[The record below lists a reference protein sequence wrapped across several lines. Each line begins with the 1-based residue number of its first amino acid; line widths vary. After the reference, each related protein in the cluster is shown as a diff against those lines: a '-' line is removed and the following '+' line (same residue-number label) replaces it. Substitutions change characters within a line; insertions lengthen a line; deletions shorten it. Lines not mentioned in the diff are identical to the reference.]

1 MIAPMEEELYRRF
14 GDHIFT
20 DQEQETLEE
29 SIAKLLIANRLTVTT
44 AESCTGGLLAGRLVN
59 VSGVSEVFKEGYITY
74 SNEAKEKLL
83 GVAKETL
90 AQFGAVSPQTAE
102 EMARGCAAAAGA
114 DIGIGI
120 TGVAGPDGGTEEKP
134 VGLVYIGCQVCGKSA
149 VKEYH
154 FKGNRNKIREASVSA
169 ALSLMR
175 ECILQYC
182 SSVMFSE

>member
-1 MIAPMEEELYRRF
+1 MIGVKRSS
-14 GDHIFT
+14 
-20 DQEQETLEE
+20 LEKYG
-29 SIAKLLIANRLTVTT
+29 A
-44 AESCTGGLLAGRLVN
+44 
-59 VSGVSEVFKEGYITY
+59 VSSV
-74 SNEAKEKLL
+74 
-83 GVAKETL
+83 VAKEM
-90 AQFGAVSPQTAE
+90 AKGAAMLSKADVTVSVT
-102 EMARGCAAAAGA
+102 
-114 DIGIGI
+114 GI
-120 TGVAGPDGGTEEKP
+120 AGPDGGSEEKP